1 MEKKSGIGYKWVI
14 AGMCFL
20 MVFTVLGFCSSSKT
34 IYLAP
39 ITEALRID
47 RSSFSLADS
56 CCYIAIAV
64 VNAFFGSL
72 IVRFGPRKLIF
83 AGFLALIAYALCY
96 ATASRVWL
104 FCLGGVFCGIGR
116 SWTTTSM
123 VGCLVGK
130 WFREEKGTVMG
141 AILASNG
148 LGAALAVQIVS
159 PIINEEGNPFGYRKA
174 YFLIAAILA
183 VTCVVVLLLY
193 REAPAHLTE
202 KPASS
207 AKKRRGHSWTGME
220 FSQARRKAYFWLA
233 LFCILLNGV
242 VLQGVYGVAAAHM
255 RDVGLDAKFIAAVLS
270 ILSLILAGSKFM
282 TGLIYDRTNLRV
294 TVSMCY
300 ISALATIFFLSSITA
315 SKTGQFYAYAY
326 AVAVCFA
333 LPLETIM
340 LPIFAGDL
348 FGEKDSARF
357 LGFFV
362 SANTAGYALGGP
374 LMNLCYDRAGSYM
387 PMFVICAVLM
397 AATLAMMHIIISKAG
412 RERAKI
418 EKEQETRNVSI

>member
-1 MEKKSGIGYKWVI
+1 MKKTKIEYKWVI

-39 ITEALRID
+39 ITEALKID
-47 RSSFSLADS
+47 RSAFSLADS

-72 IVRFGPRKLIF
+72 VARCGAKKLIG
-83 AGFLALIAYALCY
+83 AGFLALIVYAVCY
-96 ATASRVWL
+96 ARAGSVWM
-104 FCLGGVFCGIGR
+104 FCLGGIFHGIGR

-123 VGCLVGK
+123 VGYLTGK

-159 PIINEEGNPFGYRKA
+159 PIINEEGNPFGYRNA
-174 YFLIAAILA
+174 FYLVAAILA
-183 VTCVVVLLLY
+183 AACVLVLLLY
-193 REAPAHLTE
+193 RDPPAEQAKLP
-202 KPASS
+202 PAA
-207 AKKRRGHSWTGME
+207 AKKKRGHSWIGME
-220 FSQARRKAYFWLA
+220 FSQARRRLWFWLT
-233 LFCILLNGV
+233 LLCVLCNGL

-255 RDVGLDAKFIAAVLS
+255 RDVGLDAGFIAAVLS
-270 ILSLILAGSKFM
+270 ILSLILAGSKFL
-282 TGLIYDRTNLRV
+282 TGLIYDRTSLRFTASLCNV
-294 TVSMCY
+294 A
-300 ISALATIFFLSSITA
+300 ALATLYFLSSINA
-315 SKTGQFYAYAY
+315 TGNGRFYAYAY

-340 LPIFAGDL
+340 LPILAGDL

-357 LGFFV
+357 LGFLV

-374 LMNLCYDRAGSYM
+374 LMNLCYDRFGTYR
-387 PMFVICAVLM
+387 PMFTVCAVIM
-397 AATLAMMHIIISKAG
+397 AATLALMQIIINIAG
-412 RERAKI
+412 RERDRI
-418 EKEQETRNVSI
+418 EKEQRPGNTTNI